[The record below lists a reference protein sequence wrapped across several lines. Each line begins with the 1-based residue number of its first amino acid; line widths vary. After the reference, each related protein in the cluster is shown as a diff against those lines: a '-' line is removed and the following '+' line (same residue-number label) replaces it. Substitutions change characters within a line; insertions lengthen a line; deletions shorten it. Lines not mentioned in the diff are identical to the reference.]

1 MESARSSPYTWS
13 PMSRLTEQGGWLIGL
28 LGQMGQPGLL
38 GQMAYWRNM
47 DLLGVF
53 FTFFIFLLDSYAA
66 SWSIFAPKS
75 FFKRFKDEREQ

>member
-13 PMSRLTEQGGWLIGL
+13 PMSRLTEQGGWLI
-28 LGQMGQPGLL
+28 GLL